1 MDTEKLRMAQRTRK
15 AARITEVKRGYLRAS
30 SVLGIDG
37 QVIIDQVFGGA
48 DSRKKSKSK
57 SLKA

>member
-15 AARITEVKRGYLRAS
+15 QARIAEVKRGYLHAS
-30 SVLGIDG
+30 SFLGIDG
-37 QVIIDQVFGGA
+37 QAVIDQVFGA

>member
-15 AARITEVKRGYLRAS
+15 PARITEVKRGYLRAS
-30 SVLGIDG
+30 SVIGIDG
-37 QVIIDQVFGGA
+37 QAIIDQVFGA